1 MSATSPA
8 SSSPD
13 EAGPEPVEV
22 GAVGAETTRHR
33 RDGARRRGPLAV
45 VRLGLSGGLL
55 ALTVLVAVVA
65 VVVPALTGAHT
76 YTVLTRSM
84 EPGLP
89 PGTFLVVRP
98 TPAEDLRVGDVIT
111 FQLESGRPA
120 VVTHRIIAVELTSD
134 GERRFRT
141 QGDNNALADAEPV
154 RPVQVR
160 GALWYAIP
168 YLGWVTGARSEG
180 AAGVWIPVLA
190 GLVLCYAAVMVG
202 GWVLEQRRARTAAR
216 SRRPSGR
223 P

>member
-1 MSATSPA
+1 MSAASPVG
-8 SSSPD
+8 SSPD
-13 EAGPEPVEV
+13 EVGPEPVGSRPV
-22 GAVGAETTRHR
+22 DGATAR
-33 RDGARRRGPLAV
+33 RRRGGARRRGPLAV

-89 PGTFLVVRP
+89 PGTFLIVRP
-98 TPAEDLRVGDVIT
+98 TPVEDLRVGDIIT
-111 FQLESGRPA
+111 FQLESGKPA
-120 VVTHRIIAVELTSD
+120 VVTHRVIAVELTSD

-141 QGDNNALADAEPV
+141 QGDNNALADADPV
-154 RPVQVR
+154 RPVQIR
-160 GALWYAIP
+160 GELWYAIP
-168 YLGWVTGARSEG
+168 FLGWVAGARSEG

-202 GWVLEQRRARTAAR
+202 GWVLERRRARTAAR